1 MKKGRIVQFADG
13 QFAFQKLLLGFIPF
27 SEYLLPASSD
37 YTWHYNVEWCK
48 HKTLESLRQLIKEIE
63 KHKNSGKIVRV
74 VKETELE
81 KALE

>member
-13 QFAFQKLLLGFIPF
+13 EFAYQRLLLGFIPF
-27 SEYLLPASSD
+27 SEYLLHEDSR
-37 YTWHYNVEWCK
+37 YKWHSNPSWCK
-48 HKTLESLRQLIKEIE
+48 HRTLESLKEQLKKLENY
-63 KHKNSGKIVRV
+63 KNPDKIVRV